1 MKDKKILG
9 VIPARLN
16 STRLPRKMLQDICG
30 KPMIEWT
37 YRQVKKASIL
47 DALVV
52 ATDSPEIADVVRAC
66 GGEVIITSSKPKT
79 GTDRVAEAARKFKG
93 FASDIVLNI
102 QGDEPLMP
110 ITAITKTAKLLL
122 EDPEVVMS
130 TVARPFP
137 KGASLDE
144 PGQVK
149 VVLDTNNDA
158 LYFSR
163 SKIPFDRSPY
173 TGYYNHLG
181 IYGYRYDFL
190 QQFVKW
196 KQTSLE
202 KAELLEQLRAL
213 EHGYRIR
220 VGIGNYERVEVNEPH
235 ELEAARALM
244 ERLLTKNSNRP
255 R

>member
-1 MKDKKILG
+1 MHTKKHHPKILG

-30 KPMIEWT
+30 KPLIQWT
-37 YRQVKKASIL
+37 YEQVRKAKIL

-52 ATDSPEIADVVRAC
+52 ATDSEEIAEVVRNA
-66 GGEVIITSSKPKT
+66 GGEVIMTSSKPKT
-79 GTDRVAEAARKFKG
+79 GTDRVAEAARKFKR
-93 FASDIVLNI
+93 FTPDIVLNI

-110 ITAITKTAKLLL
+110 SAAITKTAKLLI
-122 EDPEVVMS
+122 DDRDAVMS

-137 KGASLDE
+137 KDASLDE

-149 VVLDTNNDA
+149 VVLDRNKYA

-163 SKIPFDRSPY
+163 SKIPFNRDPY
-173 TGYYNHLG
+173 QNYYNHLG

-190 QQFVKW
+190 QQFVKF
-196 KQTSLE
+196 KQSPLE

-213 EHGYRIR
+213 ENGYRIK

-235 ELEAARALM
+235 ELEAVR
-244 ERLLTKNSNRP
+244 KIIGSVFKG
-255 R
+255 